1 MAKEFFENG
10 YGISIITK
18 SDFFGAYTDNE
29 RPYEISVLKGDEE
42 KWSLCYD
49 TPITDDVI
57 GYLTW
62 EQVLEYKEKIKKLNK
77 E

>member
-1 MAKEFFENG
+1 MKEFFENG

-18 SDFFGAYTDNE
+18 EDFFGAYTSKE
-29 RPYEISVLKGDEE
+29 KPYEIAVLKGTKE

-62 EQVLEYKEKIKKLNK
+62 EEVLDYQEKIKNLPKDN
-77 E
+77 